1 MSSPPRRPGPP
12 RPPGAPAPG
21 PGPQDPPDAVDPA
34 AGTEDHPGQDGAAR
48 PTGRAALA
56 AALRPRATR
65 AQLVAAVL
73 CAALGVMLVTGV
85 REREA
90 ADLSSLR
97 QSELIS
103 LLDTTAAR
111 ADALQVEAGE
121 LSRTRERLAGAS
133 GTSQAAAEV
142 ARQRLEVLQVLAG
155 TAGATGPG
163 VQLRLAGPGV
173 DADVLLSTVQE
184 LRDAG
189 AEAIQLDDVR
199 VVASTYLLTD
209 PDGAVV
215 VDGQRVQAPYVFL
228 AVGDP
233 ATLASAMSFPGGVLP
248 TVSARG
254 GHRRGHPARPRA
266 HHRAARGHPALGW
279 PPVGA
284 DGGQRCTRSRTTCST
299 PPSTTGCACCRPP
312 PPRSRCAGG

>member
-1 MSSPPRRPGPP
+1 MSATAPRPQDGPGREGPTADPTTAPTPPEPGP
-12 RPPGAPAPG
+12 
-21 PGPQDPPDAVDPA
+21 
-34 AGTEDHPGQDGAAR
+34 AR
-48 PTGRAALA
+48 PTGRAALV

-73 CAALGVMLVTGV
+73 CAALGVALVTTV

-97 QSELIS
+97 QSDLIS

-111 ADALQVEAGE
+111 ADQLQAEASE

-133 GTSQAAAEV
+133 GASQAASEV

-199 VVASTYLLTD
+199 VVASTYLLAD
-209 PDGAVV
+209 PRDPSRVV
-215 VDGQRVQAPYVFL
+215 VDGQRVASPYVFL

-254 GHRRGHPARPRA
+254 GTATITQRDSVEITALRRT
-266 HHRAARGHPALGW
+266 
-279 PPVGA
+279 
-284 DGGQRCTRSRTTCST
+284 GQR
-299 PPSTTGCACCRPP
+299 
-312 PPRSRCAGG
+312 

>member
-1 MSSPPRRPGPP
+1 MNPAPRPPARPGPAEGG
-12 RPPGAPAPG
+12 REVAAP
-21 PGPQDPPDAVDPA
+21 
-34 AGTEDHPGQDGAAR
+34 

-73 CAALGVMLVTGV
+73 CAALGAALVTTV

-97 QSELIS
+97 QSDLIS

-111 ADALQVEAGE
+111 ADALQAEAAQ
-121 LSRTRERLAGAS
+121 LARTRERLAGAS
-133 GTSQAAAEV
+133 GASQAAAEV
-142 ARQRLEVLQVLAG
+142 ARQRLAVLQVLAG
-155 TAGATGPG
+155 TAAATGPG
-163 VQLRLAGPGV
+163 VQLRLEGPGV

-199 VVASTYLLTD
+199 VVASTYLLAD
-209 PDGAVV
+209 PDASSAVL
-215 VDGQRVQAPYVFL
+215 VDGQQVRAPYVFL
-228 AVGDP
+228 AVGEP

-254 GHRRGHPARPRA
+254 GTGAVTQRDRVEITALRQSGARR
-266 HHRAARGHPALGW
+266 
-279 PPVGA
+279 
-284 DGGQRCTRSRTTCST
+284 
-299 PPSTTGCACCRPP
+299 
-312 PPRSRCAGG
+312 

>member
-1 MSSPPRRPGPP
+1 MNQTPRADRTPTTPEPEPSP
-12 RPPGAPAPG
+12 RPDPRPDG
-21 PGPQDPPDAVDPA
+21 PGLA
-34 AGTEDHPGQDGAAR
+34 QDGPVGAGR
-48 PTGRAALA
+48 VTGRAALA

-65 AQLVAAVL
+65 AQLVAALL
-73 CAALGVMLVTGV
+73 CAALGVALVTTV

-97 QSELIS
+97 QADLIS

-111 ADALQVEAGE
+111 ADALQAEAGQ

-133 GTSQAAAEV
+133 GASQAATEV
-142 ARQRLEVLQVLAG
+142 ARQRLQVLQVLAG

-163 VQLRLAGPGV
+163 VQLRLEGPGV

-189 AEAIQLDDVR
+189 AEAIQLDEVR
-199 VVASTYLLTD
+199 VVASTYLLAD
-209 PDGAVV
+209 PAGSSAVL
-215 VDGQRVQAPYVFL
+215 VDGRPVRPPYVFL

-254 GHRRGHPARPRA
+254 GTGEVTQRDRVEITALRQTRARR
-266 HHRAARGHPALGW
+266 
-279 PPVGA
+279 
-284 DGGQRCTRSRTTCST
+284 
-299 PPSTTGCACCRPP
+299 
-312 PPRSRCAGG
+312 